1 MSAVRSGVWMAMLP
15 TVTVTVTM
23 TVIVIVIMIVR
34 AGRKHGQ

>member
-15 TVTVTVTM
+15 TMTMTVTVTVTV
-23 TVIVIVIMIVR
+23 TVTMIVR